1 MMGFSLHSLDFP
13 VLKGTGGLLLFD
25 HQSELAKLPSENPC
39 VRCGKCVDTCP
50 MFLEPTSF
58 SKQSNV
64 VIGRQLWPATLVPVS
79 NAAPAPITARPISPL
94 SSISAWANSLSLLT
108 ASAVITLTIKIS
120 ILCTYRKEDSYGTG
134 QSSCAFSHYI
144 VIAIYP
150 LRQYYQRRYA
160 RCFTITSASSG
171 AAVYFFGWPA
181 LSVILTCCLSAVIC
195 EALCQKLMQRP
206 ITVGDGSALLTG
218 LLLAFCLP
226 PELSL
231 GLAAFGSFCAV
242 VIGKQVFGG
251 LGSNIFNPAHLG
263 RAILLASFPAQMT
276 TWTMPWNTAAAEAV
290 TKATPYTDAV
300 SSATPLAAL
309 RLAES
314 AWQRG
319 LNVDLPSLSAL
330 FWGNVGGSL
339 GETCVPALL
348 LGGIYLLWRGHIDWR
363 IPAGYI
369 GTVVVITAIYGWLRE
384 YPTWF
389 AIYHLLSGG

>member
-1 MMGFSLHSLDFP
+1 MEP
-13 VLKGTGGLLLFD
+13 VK
-25 HQSELAKLPSENPC
+25 
-39 VRCGKCVDTCP
+39 
-50 MFLEPTSF
+50 
-58 SKQSNV
+58 
-64 VIGRQLWPATLVPVS
+64 
-79 NAAPAPITARPISPL
+79 APAPLVIIS
-94 SSISAWANSLSLLT
+94 SSPYIHCGSTISAAMRDVLLSLLP
-108 ASAVITLTIKIS
+108 ALA
-120 ILCTYRKEDSYGTG
+120 
-134 QSSCAFSHYI
+134 
-144 VIAIYP
+144 
-150 LRQYYQRRYA
+150 
-160 RCFTITSASSG
+160 

-389 AIYHLLSGG
+389 AIYHLLSGGLIIGAFFMATDWVTSPITKKRPADLRTRSWHPYIIDPPARRLCRRRLLFDPDHEYGHSFD

>member
-1 MMGFSLHSLDFP
+1 MEP
-13 VLKGTGGLLLFD
+13 VK
-25 HQSELAKLPSENPC
+25 
-39 VRCGKCVDTCP
+39 
-50 MFLEPTSF
+50 
-58 SKQSNV
+58 
-64 VIGRQLWPATLVPVS
+64 
-79 NAAPAPITARPISPL
+79 APAPLVIIS
-94 SSISAWANSLSLLT
+94 SSPYIHCGSTISAAMRDVLLSLLP
-108 ASAVITLTIKIS
+108 ALV
-120 ILCTYRKEDSYGTG
+120 
-134 QSSCAFSHYI
+134 
-144 VIAIYP
+144 
-150 LRQYYQRRYA
+150 
-160 RCFTITSASSG
+160 

-389 AIYHLLSGG
+389 AIYHLLSGGLIIGAFLWLLTGSPARSPKKAG